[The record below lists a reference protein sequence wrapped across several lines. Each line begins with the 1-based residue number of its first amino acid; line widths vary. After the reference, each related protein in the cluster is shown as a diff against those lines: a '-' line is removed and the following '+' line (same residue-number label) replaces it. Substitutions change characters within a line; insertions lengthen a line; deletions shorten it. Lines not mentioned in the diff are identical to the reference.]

1 MLEEMSWEQLREW
14 HQFAQLEPFGEER
27 DDLRA
32 GIVASTIVNSN
43 PYRKKGAKA
52 AKASDFVLKF
62 REVKKAAPKPMNE
75 TEFRQAFD
83 GFKEMVKATAG
94 SA

>member
-1 MLEEMSWEQLREW
+1 VRTRNRPIQNTNPKPPR
-14 HQFAQLEPFGEER
+14 QG

-62 REVKKAAPKPMNE
+62 REVKKAAPKPMSKE
-75 TEFRQAFD
+75 EFRQAFD
-83 GFKEMVKATAG
+83 GFKDMVKATAG
-94 SA
+94 